1 MDIDM
6 ASPNKPIKD
15 EKKDSH
21 SSINGIMIT
30 R

>member
-6 ASPNKPIKD
+6 ERPNKPIKD
-15 EKKDSH
+15 EKKYLH
-21 SSINGIMIT
+21 FFINGIMIT

>member
-6 ASPNKPIKD
+6 ARPNKPIKD
-15 EKKDSH
+15 EKKYIYSC
-21 SSINGIMIT
+21 INGIMIT